1 MAFRSLSRGLFQLVT
16 NRRLHSSISK
26 QIFTRKSIVN
36 NQRFIPFRS
45 FSSVQTN
52 DDAYGDLSKFLDK
65 EIQLEKSAQK
75 HPSKLPKITGFE
87 VNAFSRSSSGSRVS
101 EGTEITFLSNVN

>member
-1 MAFRSLSRGLFQLVT
+1 
-16 NRRLHSSISK
+16 
-26 QIFTRKSIVN
+26 VN

-65 EIQLEKSAQK
+65 EVQLEKSAQK
-75 HPSKLPKITGFE
+75 HPNKLPKITGFE
-87 VNAFSRSSSGSRVS
+87 VNAFSIFSRSSSGSRVS
-101 EGTEITFLSNVN
+101 EGIEITFFE